1 MEKQALDLKEKA
13 RMMGALANPIR
24 LGVLNSLLNG
34 PCNVGDLVTQFGQDQ
49 TKISK
54 HLAILRDVGLV
65 SCQVDGRCRI
75 YSLADRRSVQRILD
89 CLNKLCP
96 EKN

>member
-1 MEKQALDLKEKA
+1 MKDQPQELKKKA

-24 LGVLNSLLNG
+24 LGVLNHLLEG
-34 PCNVGDLVTQFGQDQ
+34 PCNVGDLVSLFDQDQ

-54 HLAILRDVGLV
+54 HLAVLRDVGLV
-65 SCQVDGRCRI
+65 RCEVDGRCRV
-75 YSLADRRSVQRILD
+75 YSLDDRRAVRRILD

-96 EKN
+96 EVN